1 MPSSSARGFTYIGV
15 LVIVAIM
22 GIMLAAVGRMW
33 QTYVAREREEELL
46 FVGDQYRRA
55 IELYFKEGLDKNRQQ
70 QGAGR
75 YPREL
80 ADLVKDP
87 RWPDT
92 RRYLRKLY
100 PDPVTG
106 KNEWGLVKS
115 PDGGIAGVYSL
126 SEAAPFKTAGFKVR
140 YAAFEGK
147 QKYAEWQFIFAGIQ
161 AAPGAKPAAAGAP
174 AAPGAPGAL
183 GAPAVPGAPPAAGPL
198 PAPGATPKPTPPTGS

>member
-1 MPSSSARGFTYIGV
+1 MASSRALGFTYIGV
-15 LVIVAIM
+15 LVAVAIM
-22 GIMLAAVGRMW
+22 GVMLAAVGQMW
-33 QTYVAREREEELL
+33 QTYVMREREEELL

-55 IELYFKEGLDKNRQQ
+55 IELFVKETG
-70 QGAGR
+70 QGANKR

-80 ADLVKDP
+80 SDLIKDP
-87 RWPDT
+87 RALNT
-92 RRYLRKLY
+92 RRYLRKLH
-100 PDPVTG
+100 PDPITG
-106 KNEWGLVKS
+106 TNEWGLVKS

-174 AAPGAPGAL
+174 ATA
-183 GAPAVPGAPPAAGPL
+183 GAPAVPGAPPAAGAL